1 MTNGENFEQG
11 ENGDKDNKPEQGGNG
26 EKGHGITE
34 GNIVKQILTFF
45 FPILFGTF
53 FQQLYNTADAIV
65 VGQFVG
71 KEALSAVGGTTGS
84 IINLL
89 VGFFMGLSSGATV
102 VVSQYFGAK
111 QKDELHRAVH
121 TAVAL
126 AITGGAVLMIGGIAI
141 SKTALTLNGTPDSI
155 MPYSLTYMRVYFM
168 GMIPNLVYNIG
179 AGILRAIGDSRRPLY
194 FLIIACGLNISLD
207 LLFVTVLGLEVFGVA
222 FATILS
228 QFISACMVITVLIR
242 TREPYRLEVRKIK
255 FDKYMLLRIFKIG
268 LPAGFQSAMYS
279 MTNVLIQTNVNSFG
293 TDTIAAWAAYGKMDG
308 IFWMIMGAFGISIT
322 TFVGQ
327 NYGAVKYDRIKKG
340 IVTCLIMAFTAS
352 ITLSTVMLLFGQYFF
367 RLFVSEQAVI
377 ENGLVILRF
386 IAPTFFAYV
395 TIEILSG
402 SMRGTGDAI
411 IPTIIT
417 CFGICVFRIV
427 WLTAAAPQ
435 WNGTDVRMIIICY
448 PLGWAFTSIL
458 YIIYYKRFS
467 LLSKIFRQNKIDKKR
482 GGKS

>member
-1 MTNGENFEQG
+1 MTDGENFNQDDQDGQEGQG
-11 ENGDKDNKPEQGGNG
+11 EKR

-34 GNIVKQILTFF
+34 GNIVKQILIFF

-126 AITGGAVLMIGGIAI
+126 AITGGAILMVGGIAI
-141 SKTALTLNGTPDSI
+141 SKTALTLNGTPESV
-155 MPYSLTYMRVYFM
+155 MAYSLTYMRVYFM

-179 AGILRAIGDSRRPLY
+179 AGILRAIGDSRRPLI
-194 FLIIACGLNISLD
+194 FLIIACVTNIVLD
-207 LLFVTVLGLEVFGVA
+207 ITFVTVFKWEVFGVA

-228 QFISACMVITVLIR
+228 QLISAVMVVTVLIR
-242 TREPYRLEVRKIK
+242 TKEPYRLEPKKIK

-279 MTNVLIQTNVNSFG
+279 ISNVLIQTNVNTFG
-293 TDTIAAWAAYGKMDG
+293 TDTIAAWAALGKMDG

-340 IVTCLIMAFTAS
+340 VMTCMIMAFAAS
-352 ITLSTVMLLFGQYFF
+352 ITLSSVMLIFGQHFF
-367 RLFVSEQAVI
+367 RLFVSEQSVI
-377 ENGLVILRF
+377 DNGLILLRLM
-386 IAPTFFAYV
+386 APTFSAYV
-395 TIEILSG
+395 CIEILSG
-402 SMRGTGDAI
+402 AMRGTGDAI
-411 IPTIIT
+411 IPTIMT
-417 CFGICVFRIV
+417 CLGVCVFRII
-427 WLTAAAPQ
+427 WLTAIAPQ
-435 WNGTDVRMIIICY
+435 WNGTEVRMIVICY
-448 PLGWAFTSIL
+448 PLSWVLTSGLFIV
-458 YIIYYKRFS
+458 YYKKFS
-467 LLSKIFRQNKIDKKR
+467 HLSKIFKQDKIDKSR
-482 GGKS
+482 GEVS